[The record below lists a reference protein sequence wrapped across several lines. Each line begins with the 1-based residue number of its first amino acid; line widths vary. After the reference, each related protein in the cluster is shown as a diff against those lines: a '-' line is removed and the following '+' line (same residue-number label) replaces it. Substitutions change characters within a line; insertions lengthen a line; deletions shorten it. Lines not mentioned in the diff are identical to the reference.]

1 MNEEDAIRLLRGD
14 TYAEANHPADREDER
29 VLCIYFRRLI
39 AGLAY
44 LGDPGSKK
52 LYEEATK

>member
-39 AGLAY
+39 AGLA
-44 LGDPGSKK
+44 
-52 LYEEATK
+52 